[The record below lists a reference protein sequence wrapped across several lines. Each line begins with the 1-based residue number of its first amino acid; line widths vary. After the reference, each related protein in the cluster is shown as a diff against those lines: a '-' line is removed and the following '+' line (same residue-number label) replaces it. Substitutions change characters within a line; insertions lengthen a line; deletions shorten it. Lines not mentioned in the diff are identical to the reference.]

1 MPKRPPTAIE
11 LINPE
16 DPLHTTFISSYAV
29 LLSKIHSIPFPKDFR
44 DPLKRKEITE
54 TALTYKVEPF
64 TPSDKVAKEMTEE
77 VNNENQ
83 KQEDSTVKEEVS
95 QEGENEIFEKI
106 KAVLADL
113 REGGEVLTAKA
124 EEF

>member
-1 MPKRPPTAIE
+1 M
-11 LINPE
+11 
-16 DPLHTTFISSYAV
+16 
-29 LLSKIHSIPFPKDFR
+29 
-44 DPLKRKEITE
+44 KRKEITE
-54 TALTYKVEPF
+54 IALTYKVEPF

-83 KQEDSTVKEEVS
+83 KQQDDSTIKEEVS

-124 EEF
+124 E

>member
-1 MPKRPPTAIE
+1 M
-11 LINPE
+11 
-16 DPLHTTFISSYAV
+16 
-29 LLSKIHSIPFPKDFR
+29 LSKIHSIPFPKDFR

-54 TALTYKVEPF
+54 TALTYKIEPF

>member
-1 MPKRPPTAIE
+1 M
-11 LINPE
+11 
-16 DPLHTTFISSYAV
+16 
-29 LLSKIHSIPFPKDFR
+29 
-44 DPLKRKEITE
+44 KRKEIAE
-54 TALTYKVEPF
+54 IALTYKVEPF

-83 KQEDSTVKEEVS
+83 KQQDDSTVKEEVS

>member
-1 MPKRPPTAIE
+1 M
-11 LINPE
+11 
-16 DPLHTTFISSYAV
+16 
-29 LLSKIHSIPFPKDFR
+29 LSKIHSIPFPKDFR

-54 TALTYKVEPF
+54 IALTYKIEPF

-83 KQEDSTVKEEVS
+83 KQQEDSTVKEEVS

-124 EEF
+124 E

>member
-1 MPKRPPTAIE
+1 M
-11 LINPE
+11 
-16 DPLHTTFISSYAV
+16 
-29 LLSKIHSIPFPKDFR
+29 
-44 DPLKRKEITE
+44 KRKEITE
-54 TALTYKVEPF
+54 IALTYKVEPF

-83 KQEDSTVKEEVS
+83 KQQDDSTIKEEVS